1 MVLAEV
7 LKLLQAG
14 IIYPIFDS
22 TWVSPTQV
30 VPKKS
35 GVTTVHN
42 EKGEEMPTR
51 LTTGWRV
58 CIDYR
63 RLNEVTRKD
72 HFPLPFMDQLLE
84 RIPGHP
90 LYCFMDGY
98 SGYFQI
104 EIVAEDQEKTT
115 FTCPFGTY
123 AYRRMPFGLCNAPAT
138 FQRCMLSIFSDLVE
152 RVMEVYMDDVTIY
165 GGSFEECLINLET
178 VLHRCI
184 EKNLVLNWE
193 KCHFMVNQGI
203 VLGHIISNKGIEV
216 DKEKIEM
223 ISKLPSP
230 INVKTMRQFLGHADF
245 YRRFIM
251 DFSKIDKPLYKL
263 LEKDAKFLWEEDCQ
277 RSFEKLKA
285 HLTTVPIV
293 RAPNWQLPFEVMC
306 DASDLAIGAVLG
318 QREGGK
324 P

>member
-1 MVLAEV
+1 MQEVVRDEV

-14 IIYPIFDS
+14 IIYPIS
-22 TWVSPTQV
+22 NNTWVSPTQV

-35 GVTTVHN
+35 RVTMVHN
-42 EKGEEMPTR
+42 DKGENMPTR

-84 RIPGHP
+84 RISGQPF
-90 LYCFMDGY
+90 YCFLDGY
-98 SGYFQI
+98 SGYFQK
-104 EIVAEDQEKTT
+104 EIAVEDQEKTT

-138 FQRCMLSIFSDLVE
+138 FQRCMLNIFSDLVE
-152 RVMEVYMDDVTIY
+152 RIMEVYMDEITVY

-184 EKNLVLNWE
+184 DKNLVLNWE
-193 KCHFMVNQGI
+193 KCHFMVSQGI
-203 VLGHIISNKGIEV
+203 VLEHIISEKGIEV
-216 DKEKIEM
+216 DKAKIDL

-230 INVKTMRQFLGHADF
+230 TNIKT
-245 YRRFIM
+245 
-251 DFSKIDKPLYKL
+251 
-263 LEKDAKFLWEEDCQ
+263 
-277 RSFEKLKA
+277 
-285 HLTTVPIV
+285 V
-293 RAPNWQLPFEVMC
+293 R
-306 DASDLAIGAVLG
+306 
-318 QREGGK
+318 
-324 P
+324 